1 MREEKYYITDNKFA
15 INEKTNKKELKEDTV
30 IRFNKE
36 TMKNDCKKI
45 IKEEE
50 ETIIRYKAIFSS
62 RNTLTIVVDKNYIN
76 ENQNLIRILNKSV
89 KNKELANKEKK
100 LKQILISGSFI
111 LVGSLIGG
119 KIVSKIHENQNQTVT
134 IENPANFK
142 DERESKEAEKL
153 VEGREIFEQTKEQ
166 QMKQDIKDYRNLDT
180 MPYVEKVENTQTSNT
195 QTSNTQTSNTKD
207 YYNPDEYEEMMNEYR
222 NLDTMP
228 YVEYNPITK

>member
-50 ETIIRYKAIFSS
+50 ETIIRYKAIFSL
-62 RNTLTIVVDKNYIN
+62 RNPLTIVVDKNYIN
-76 ENQNLIRILNKSV
+76 ENQNLIRILNKSI

-134 IENPANFK
+134 IENPVNFK
-142 DERESKEAEKL
+142 DERESKEAENL

-195 QTSNTQTSNTKD
+195 QTSNTKD

>member
-50 ETIIRYKAIFSS
+50 ETIIRYKAIFNS
-62 RNTLTIVVDKNYIN
+62 RNPLTIVVDKNYIN
-76 ENQNLIRILNKSV
+76 ENQNLIRMLNKSV

-119 KIVSKIHENQNQTVT
+119 KIVSKIHENQNQPVT

-153 VEGREIFEQTKEQ
+153 MEGREIFEQTKEQ

-180 MPYVEKVENTQTSNT
+180 MPYVEKLENT

-207 YYNPDEYEEMMNEYR
+207 YYTPDEYEEMMNEYR

>member
-76 ENQNLIRILNKSV
+76 ENQNLIRILNKSI

-195 QTSNTQTSNTKD
+195 QTSNTKD

>member
-195 QTSNTQTSNTKD
+195 QTSNTKD

>member
-15 INEKTNKKELKEDTV
+15 INEKTNKKEEKEDTV

-195 QTSNTQTSNTKD
+195 QTSNTKD